1 MSYLFQVVETEPQAA
16 VVIRKVT
23 SANNLPTVVE
33 ETFSTI
39 VEYISKKEGLSLG
52 AAFIAYYSMDENNLE
67 VEIGFPVSEE
77 IPGEGDI
84 VCTKIPGGKRVVG
97 YYKGS
102 YAYMT
107 YLYDEMLKWILLKGL
122 EPSSLVYEYYF
133 NSPQNVSENELLTK
147 IEFLLK
153 TPSK

>member
-33 ETFSTI
+33 ETFNTI

-84 VCTKIPGGKRVVG
+84 ICTKIPGGKRVIG
-97 YYKGS
+97 YYKGAYS
-102 YAYMT
+102 YMT

>member
-1 MSYLFQVVETEPQAA
+1 MSYLFQVIETEPQDA

-33 ETFSTI
+33 EVFNTI
-39 VEYISKKEGLSLG
+39 VEYISKKEGLSIG
-52 AAFIAYYSMDENNLE
+52 PAFIAYYSMDENNLE

-77 IPGEGDI
+77 ITSEGDI
-84 VCTKIPGGKRVVG
+84 ICTKIPGGKRVVG
-97 YYKGS
+97 YYKGA

-107 YLYDEMLKWILLKGL
+107 YIYDEMLKWILLKGL

-133 NSPQNVSENELLTK
+133 NSPQNVPDNELLTK
-147 IEFLLK
+147 IEFSLK
-153 TPSK
+153 SPSN

>member
-1 MSYLFQVVETEPQAA
+1 MSYLFQVIETEPQAA
-16 VVIRKVT
+16 VAIRKVT

-33 ETFSTI
+33 EVFSAI

-52 AAFIAYYSMDENNLE
+52 PAFIAYYSMDENNLE

-77 IPGEGDI
+77 IPGEGEI
-84 VCTKIPGGKRVVG
+84 ICTEIPGGKRVVG
-97 YYKGS
+97 YYKGA

-133 NSPQNVSENELLTK
+133 NSPQDVPENELLTK
-147 IEFLLK
+147 VEFLLK

>member
-33 ETFSTI
+33 ETFNTI

-77 IPGEGDI
+77 IPAEGDI
-84 VCTKIPGGKRVVG
+84 ICTKIPGGKRVIG
-97 YYKGS
+97 YYKGAYS
-102 YAYMT
+102 YMT
-107 YLYDEMLKWILLKGL
+107 YLYDEMLKWILLKNL

-153 TPSK
+153 SPSK